1 MEKKIVLN
9 DSFFECLVKLGN
21 QERKMVMNTVK
32 IMKED
37 ITTPSL
43 KVHKIDKEK
52 CDSRF
57 RSARVNSDLRIIFLS
72 EGDYCAAVYVDHH
85 DAAYNWCVGK
95 YYKETVFGAGYIYD
109 EIEEMHQQEKLNS
122 IFEEQ
127 TYSYYQEL
135 ALFDGKLSKK
145 EIEKLGITGIHADN
159 ILKITDEDTLMEYI
173 KLFPEELQ
181 EALID
186 LYTESKS
193 LNEVLFELEDHELR
207 ESYLNE
213 TELSLIQKD
222 SGRRFYVVGSTEE
235 IEKMSEME
243 DFSKWTTFLH
253 PSQKRYSQMNAN
265 GPILIE
271 GGPGTGKTVL
281 GIHRA
286 AYLSK
291 NIYPKKNQCK
301 ILFCTFSKKL
311 AKYISGNIIKLY
323 EQRNIDLNVDVVS
336 IDAFFESFLD
346 EKYSF
351 SNTEMIDILKHVYRT
366 NNWKDYSSEF
376 FKYEYYQ
383 VIQRYGITRVEE
395 YLLVDRRG
403 MRIPLN
409 SNQRKFVWTYFE
421 KVFQIQTSRKFKTFV
436 DRALVLERKLDNGE
450 IEPMYDSIIIDEAQ
464 DLEPAKLRI
473 LSKCAKKQPNN
484 LMILS
489 DYNQRI
495 FTLRSWKNDTN
506 INIVGRTF
514 YLSLNY
520 RTTKEI
526 SDYACA
532 VFFQDQDKSEYMK
545 NFKSVIMGTDPVI
558 HGCKDYQTQNKVI
571 IATILEHKKRGNDL
585 NQLCIVFPFMK
596 EVNDFINELEK
607 SHIKSLL
614 LEGEAI
620 PKDATSDMVCVGTTK
635 GIKGLEFPIVIL
647 ASSNNVGLIGSVNQ
661 ETEMFVDADLKK
673 QRNCERYV
681 AVTRARDLLYVT
693 YVEE

>member
-21 QERKMVMNTVK
+21 QDRKIVMSTIK
-32 IMKED
+32 LMKED

-57 RSARVNSDLRIIFLS
+57 RSARVNSDLRIIFLTG
-72 EGDYCAAVYVDHH
+72 GDYCAAVYVDHH
-85 DAAYNWCVGK
+85 DAAYDWCVGK

-109 EIEEMHQQEKLNS
+109 EIEEMHQQEKINTY
-122 IFEEQ
+122 FKEQ
-127 TYSYYQEL
+127 AYSYCQETP
-135 ALFDGKLSKK
+135 LFDGKLTKK
-145 EIEKLGITGIHADN
+145 EMAKLGITGIHADN
-159 ILKITDEDTLMEYI
+159 ILKISDEDALMEYI

-181 EALID
+181 EALLD
-186 LYTESKS
+186 LYTETKS
-193 LNEVLFELEDHELR
+193 FNDVLYELEDHEIK
-207 ESYLNE
+207 EQYSS
-213 TELSLIQKD
+213 TEEFSLIQKD
-222 SGRRFYVVGSTEE
+222 SGRRFYVVGSSEE

-243 DFSKWTTFLH
+243 DFDKWTTFLH

-286 AYLSK
+286 AYLSQ
-291 NIYPKKNQCK
+291 NVYTSESNGK

-311 AKYISGNIIKLY
+311 ARYIKGNIEKLY
-323 EQRNIDLNVDVVS
+323 DQKNIKLNVDVVS
-336 IDAFFESFLD
+336 VDSFFDSFLD
-346 EKYSF
+346 RKYNF
-351 SNTEMIDILKHVYRT
+351 SNSEMTDIINQVFR
-366 NNWKDYSSEF
+366 NNDWKDFSVDF
-376 FKYEYYQ
+376 FKHEYYQ
-383 VIQRYGITRVEE
+383 VIQRYGITKLEE
-395 YLLVDRRG
+395 YLSVDRKG
-403 MRIPLN
+403 MKIPLN
-409 SNQRKFVWTYFE
+409 GNQRKNVWSFFE
-421 KVFQIQTSRKFKTFV
+421 QIFRIQSNRNIKTFV
-436 DRALVLERKLDNGE
+436 DRALIVEGKLESGD

-473 LSKCAKKQPNN
+473 LSKCVKNQANN
-484 LMILS
+484 LLILS

-495 FTLRSWKNDTN
+495 FNLRSWKNDTN
-506 INIVGRTF
+506 ISIVGRTF

-532 VFFQDQDKSEYMK
+532 VFFQEQDKSEYMK
-545 NFKSVIMGTDPVI
+545 SFKSVILGSDPII

-571 IATILEHKKRGNDL
+571 IATLLEHRKRGNDL
-585 NQLCIVFPFMK
+585 NQICVVYPFIK
-596 EVNDFINELEK
+596 EVNEFVVELEK
-607 SHIKSLL
+607 SHIKSLI
-614 LEGEAI
+614 LEGDAI
-620 PKDATSDMVCVGTTK
+620 PEDAEKNVICLCTTK

-647 ASSNNVGLIGSVNQ
+647 ASSNKVGFAENVSK
-661 ETEMFVDADLKK
+661 ETEMFVEADLKK
-673 QRNCERYV
+673 QRDCERYV